1 MKENFKITDAKTG
14 KEYWISRSMAV
25 TGIIVSEKNDKLYFV
40 VEKRGPGCPDEVGKW
55 CCPCGYLAWD
65 ETRRE
70 AVLREI
76 YEETGLDYR
85 GQEDSESLIEWNV
98 MDLPE
103 DNERQNVT
111 TRYVLLGD
119 YTELSNHIFDL
130 ASKERGGEDEEV
142 SEIKLISEDEILNY
156 DWAWN
161 HGFLLQEVARIFR
174 SEEE

>member
-1 MKENFKITDAKTG
+1 MEPDEMKENFKIIDAATG

-25 TGIIVSEKNDKLYFV
+25 MGIIVSEKDDKLYFV

-85 GQEDSESLIEWNV
+85 GHEDSESLIEWTV

-111 TRYVLLGD
+111 TRYVL
-119 YTELSNHIFDL
+119 F
-130 ASKERGGEDEEV
+130 
-142 SEIKLISEDEILNY
+142 
-156 DWAWN
+156 
-161 HGFLLQEVARIFR
+161 
-174 SEEE
+174 